1 MSLRY
6 KIGVLKFHIQHYV
19 TMHIAKWA
27 VRFAKIQPLPNTIIS
42 KRVQVISPHPDDE
55 VFGCGGLILRCI
67 KAGNQPHVVILTD
80 GANSLG
86 EWRKDKERIVAER
99 VKLTDCATQAL
110 GLKAENLHRFF
121 LKDGILTEEI
131 ANISKQELLMKKLK
145 SMEPDYIFVPSPLG
159 DSPDHLAANKFG
171 TMLHDAMVSDGKCP
185 ELWNYCVWAWYCHPL
200 QLVKRLSNLHLFK
213 LSKEE
218 HETKLRAV
226 NVYVLPEATTGQYWS
241 GKLPSLFVAIHR
253 WNRELYYKA

>member
-1 MSLRY
+1 
-6 KIGVLKFHIQHYV
+6 
-19 TMHIAKWA
+19 
-27 VRFAKIQPLPNTIIS
+27 
-42 KRVQVISPHPDDE
+42 
-55 VFGCGGLILRCI
+55 
-67 KAGNQPHVVILTD
+67 
-80 GANSLG
+80 
-86 EWRKDKERIVAER
+86 
-99 VKLTDCATQAL
+99 
-110 GLKAENLHRFF
+110 
-121 LKDGILTEEI
+121 
-131 ANISKQELLMKKLK
+131 
-145 SMEPDYIFVPSPLG
+145 MEPDYIFVPSPLG

-200 QLVKRLSNLHLFK
+200 QLMKRLSNLHLFK

>member
-1 MSLRY
+1 
-6 KIGVLKFHIQHYV
+6 
-19 TMHIAKWA
+19 MHIAKWA
-27 VRFAKIQPLPNTIIS
+27 VRFAKIQPLPNTITG
-42 KRVQVISPHPDDE
+42 KRVLVISPHPDDE
-55 VFGCGGLILRCI
+55 VFGWGGLILRCI

-145 SMEPDYIFVPSPLG
+145 SNLKKSIIQQTLM
-159 DSPDHLAANKFG
+159 NKN
-171 TMLHDAMVSDGKCP
+171 MIIV
-185 ELWNYCVWAWYCHPL
+185 
-200 QLVKRLSNLHLFK
+200 
-213 LSKEE
+213 
-218 HETKLRAV
+218 
-226 NVYVLPEATTGQYWS
+226 TTTNMIIING
-241 GKLPSLFVAIHR
+241 
-253 WNRELYYKA
+253 